1 MAKAIKKGGK
11 LGIYSELKERGFLK
25 QETAPTQVVGSA
37 KTFSVED
44 SLNNG
49 KVTFYVGF
57 DPTADSMH
65 VGHLLPIMAMT
76 HLQRAGHVP
85 IAIIGGGTTMIGD
98 PSGKTEMR
106 KMLSKED
113 IEANGRKLLS
123 QLKRYLVFGENQ
135 GLFLNN
141 AEWLLPLNYIEFLR
155 DFGKYFKVNEMIRVE
170 AYKMRL
176 EQEQGLSFIE
186 FNYQLLQAY
195 DFLVLYEK
203 YGCTVQMGGD
213 DQWSNILAGVDLIRR
228 VTQGSAQAL
237 TFPLLTTASGKKMG
251 KTESGAVW
259 LDPEKT
265 SPYEYYQ
272 YWINSDDRDVEK
284 FLKLFTFLPLEEI
297 SSMCEAGGQQL
308 RAAKQALAFE
318 ATKITHGEEEAQ
330 KAQGASQALFGNQ
343 GADLSEVPSIA
354 ISRSEIEKGLKLAE
368 VLIRVGLSKS
378 KTEATNLIIAGGIYV
393 ENQPVTK
400 AGTTMLEILGTAT
413 TLLLRKGKKTYRKV
427 VIEG

>member
-1 MAKAIKKGGK
+1 MAKAKTKEKK
-11 LGIYSELKERGFLK
+11 LGIYSDLRERGFLK
-25 QETAPTQVVGSA
+25 QETAPSGGL
-37 KTFSVED
+37 SVED
-44 SLNNG
+44 SLNNRR
-49 KVTFYVGF
+49 VTFYVGF

-65 VGHLLPIMAMT
+65 VGHLLPIMAMA
-76 HLQRAGHVP
+76 HLQKAGHLP

-113 IEANGRKLLS
+113 IDSNGRKLLA
-123 QLKRYLVFGENQ
+123 QLKRYLEFGEGR

-155 DFGKYFKVNEMIRVE
+155 DYGKYFKVNEMIRVE
-170 AYKMRL
+170 AYRMRL

-195 DFLVLYEK
+195 DFLILYEQ

-213 DQWSNILAGVDLIRR
+213 DQWSNILAGVDLIRK
-228 VTQGSAQAL
+228 VTQGNAQAL
-237 TFPLLTTASGKKMG
+237 TFPLLTTAGGKKMG

-265 SPYEYYQ
+265 SPYDFYQ

-284 FLKLFTFLPLEEI
+284 FLKLFTFLPLDEI
-297 SSMCEAGGQQL
+297 SSLCEAGGQQL
-308 RAAKQALAFE
+308 RAAKQVLAFE
-318 ATKITHGEEEAQ
+318 ATKVTHGEEEAE
-330 KAQGASQALFGNQ
+330 KAQSASQALFGDQ
-343 GADLSEVPSIA
+343 GAGSADAPSITF
-354 ISRSEIEKGLKLAE
+354 SRREIESGLKLVEAL
-368 VLIRVGLSKS
+368 VTAGLSKS
-378 KTEATNLIIAGGIYV
+378 KTEATKLITAGGIYANNQAV
-393 ENQPVTK
+393 ENTGATVSE
-400 AGTTMLEILGTAT
+400 LLGNDT
-413 TLLLRKGKKTYRKV
+413 TLLLRKGKKTYRRI

>member
-1 MAKAIKKGGK
+1 M
-11 LGIYSELKERGFLK
+11 GIYSELKERGFLK